1 LIDLEKILVMM
12 KIAPSSANLPKY
24 FWLLFAI
31 YSVASLTHFV
41 HNAEFIVIY
50 PNMPAWITRETVYL
64 AWLGIGC
71 LGLAGLLMW
80 RYQMFALSM
89 LCMGAYGALGIDG
102 LAHYTL
108 ALCGEHTLATNAT
121 IWFEVITGFVLLM
134 VAALWLGRWLS
145 VVLAR
150 LKY

>member
-1 LIDLEKILVMM
+1 MM
-12 KIAPSSANLPKY
+12 NLSPSTANLPKP
-24 FWLLFAI
+24 FWALFAL
-31 YSVASLTHFV
+31 YSVASFTHFV
-41 HNAEFIVIY
+41 HNAEFIAFY
-50 PNMPAWITRETVYL
+50 PNMPSWITRETVYL

-80 RYQMFALSM
+80 RFKWSALGM

-108 ALCGEHTLATNAT
+108 ALCGEHTLATNLT

-134 VAALWLGRWLS
+134 AAALWLGRWASKLI
-145 VVLAR
+145 AAHQ
-150 LKY
+150 

>member
-1 LIDLEKILVMM
+1 LIDFGKIFLMM
-12 KIAPSSANLPKY
+12 KITLPSANLPTY
-24 FWLLFAI
+24 FWALFAT

-41 HNAEFIVIY
+41 HNAEFIAFY
-50 PNMPAWITRETVYL
+50 PNMPAWISRETVYL
-64 AWLGIGC
+64 AWLGIGS

-80 RYQMFALSM
+80 RYQMFALGM

-108 ALCGEHTLATNAT
+108 ALCGEHTFATNAT

-134 VAALWLGRWLS
+134 AAALWLGRWLS
-145 VVLAR
+145 FR
-150 LKY
+150 LQR

>member
-1 LIDLEKILVMM
+1 MM
-12 KIAPSSANLPKY
+12 KITLPSVNLPQY
-24 FWLLFAI
+24 FWALFAI
-31 YSVASLTHFV
+31 YSVASITHFV
-41 HNAEFIVIY
+41 HNAEFIAFY
-50 PNMPAWITRETVYL
+50 PNMPLWITRETVYL

-80 RYQMFALSM
+80 RFRLFALGM

-134 VAALWLGRWLS
+134 VAALWLGRWVSGHVSSRS
-145 VVLAR
+145 VT
-150 LKY
+150 